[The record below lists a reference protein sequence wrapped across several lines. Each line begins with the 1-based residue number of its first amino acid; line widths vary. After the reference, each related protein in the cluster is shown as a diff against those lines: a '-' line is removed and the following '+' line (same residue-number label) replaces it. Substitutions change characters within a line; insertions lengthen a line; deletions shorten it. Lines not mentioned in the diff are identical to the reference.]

1 MEALPQ
7 AFEGLTEDTKDIVIR
22 ATKAELTRV
31 LNAIACDV
39 KILSPPLPLIFN
51 SFKLTPVENIKV
63 VLIGQDPY
71 IKPGEAMGLS
81 FSVPRGV
88 KIPPSLQNIYKCL
101 CTRGLVAKIPTHGDL
116 TYWAQQGVLLLNMAL
131 TTRIGQSG
139 AHPEWAAYTS
149 AVIHGI
155 CQRERPISFILLGND
170 AHACIIPKPHIVHK
184 WGHPSPLSRVNQQ
197 PCDENF
203 QNCPCFEA
211 VNRDLAFIGE
221 APICW
226 DPDGFLGA
234 PMQAPLAVVH
244 ADAYAYANASTPV
257 ATPKIIAPFI
267 YAPAVPP
274 TTATPAPQRD
284 IWPHGTVTKTRRVT
298 PSDPQPTTGNVL
310 YVFTD
315 GGAYHNGYADCVA
328 SWACFITD
336 GTTLCIASARVQPCD
351 LGQVYKTSNQR
362 GELSAILHALNYV
375 ESADVFVYTHI
386 MVVSDSKYSIDCI
399 ESWAPKWRAKAGVV
413 RGQPV
418 VDKAAF
424 SKYKN
429 TDLIF
434 PALEVTARLRTKYKV
449 EFKHQLAHQTAVPTD
464 PMLCFLHKGNQIVDG
479 ACSLLLPQ

>member
-1 MEALPQ
+1 
-7 AFEGLTEDTKDIVIR
+7 
-22 ATKAELTRV
+22 
-31 LNAIACDV
+31 
-39 KILSPPLPLIFN
+39 
-51 SFKLTPVENIKV
+51 
-63 VLIGQDPY
+63 
-71 IKPGEAMGLS
+71 
-81 FSVPRGV
+81 
-88 KIPPSLQNIYKCL
+88 
-101 CTRGLVAKIPTHGDL
+101 
-116 TYWAQQGVLLLNMAL
+116 
-131 TTRIGQSG
+131 
-139 AHPEWAAYTS
+139 
-149 AVIHGI
+149 
-155 CQRERPISFILLGND
+155 
-170 AHACIIPKPHIVHK
+170 
-184 WGHPSPLSRVNQQ
+184 
-197 PCDENF
+197 
-203 QNCPCFEA
+203 
-211 VNRDLAFIGE
+211 
-221 APICW
+221 
-226 DPDGFLGA
+226 
-234 PMQAPLAVVH
+234 
-244 ADAYAYANASTPV
+244 
-257 ATPKIIAPFI
+257 
-267 YAPAVPP
+267 
-274 TTATPAPQRD
+274 
-284 IWPHGTVTKTRRVT
+284 VT